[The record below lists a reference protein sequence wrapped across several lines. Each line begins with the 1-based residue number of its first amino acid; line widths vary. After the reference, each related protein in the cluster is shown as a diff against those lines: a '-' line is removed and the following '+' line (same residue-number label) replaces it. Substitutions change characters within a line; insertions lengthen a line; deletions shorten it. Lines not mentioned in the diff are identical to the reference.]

1 MTLNIDTPVST
12 ARNMEQNSPVRDY
25 ENKKQLAMRLGV
37 SLRTVDNLLTRG
49 LPHIKL
55 TRKLIRFPRAVVDEW
70 LAERQV
76 RRA

>member
-1 MTLNIDTPVST
+1 MNENTDTNFLEGQT
-12 ARNMEQNSPVRDY
+12 ALREF
-25 ENKKQLAMRLGV
+25 ETKKQLAGRLGV
-37 SLRTVDNLLTRG
+37 SLRTVDNLMLRG

-55 TRKLIRFPRAVVDEW
+55 TRKLTRFPRTAVDEW